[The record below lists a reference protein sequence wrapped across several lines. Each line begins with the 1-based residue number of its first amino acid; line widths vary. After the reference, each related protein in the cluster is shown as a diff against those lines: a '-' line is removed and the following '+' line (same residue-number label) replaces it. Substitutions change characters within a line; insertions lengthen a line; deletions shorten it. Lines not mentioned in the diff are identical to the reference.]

1 MEAMMGALDIDAV
14 TNHYK
19 ALARLV
25 PLKAIT
31 RDADY
36 RKAVAAL
43 EELLDAGGANERHP
57 LAGLVEA
64 LGEVI
69 DSYEARAHRMP
80 EASPRDALAFLMQ
93 EHGLKQT
100 DLTGIAGQGTVSAI
114 LAGKRGISK
123 RLAMKLSKRFGV
135 SVAVFV

>member
-1 MEAMMGALDIDAV
+1 MGALDIDAV
-14 TNHYK
+14 TSHYK

-31 RDADY
+31 IEADY

-43 EELLDAGGANERHP
+43 EALLDAGGANERHAM
-57 LAGLVEA
+57 AGLVEA

-69 DSYEARAHRMP
+69 ESYEVRAHRMP
-80 EASPRDALAFLMQ
+80 DTNPRDALAFLMQ
-93 EHGLKQT
+93 QHGLKQN
-100 DLTGIAGQGTVSAI
+100 DLADIAGQGTVSAI

-123 RLAMKLSKRFGV
+123 RLARQLAQRFGV
-135 SVAVFV
+135 SAAVFV